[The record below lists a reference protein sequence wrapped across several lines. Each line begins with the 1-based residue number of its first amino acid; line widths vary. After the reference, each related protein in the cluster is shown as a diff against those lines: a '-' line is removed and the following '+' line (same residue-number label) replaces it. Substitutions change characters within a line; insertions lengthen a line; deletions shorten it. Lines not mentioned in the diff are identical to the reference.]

1 MAQIVGGGTPVN
13 DAERRVIAHLRD
25 NAPDDWLLL
34 HNIEV
39 PRGDGSFEVDV
50 IVLTGHSLCV
60 IDVKGTRGRIEV
72 AGTRWFPSRRDAFGS
87 PVAKLRGNGRALKG
101 LLTQKRRELERVY
114 VDSLVVLT
122 GPDAEL
128 VDPAGRD
135 SRHVT
140 DLPRLIDTLGEVS
153 RVRRGYTP
161 DTKPYGTAIIEALN
175 GTVRRSTAPPRFGNW
190 EVEEQLGGD
199 NRVTEY
205 RAINATVPESETV
218 PLRVYRADPLAQEGP
233 RAAER
238 RLIANAYQS
247 LTRIPPH
254 SCVVR
259 SRDFFAIDDESRFV
273 LVLDDVHGQALHLHL
288 TDPQQT
294 LSTAARLDVVED
306 VLLGLAHVH
315 ANNVIHRALSPACVL
330 VTEDG
335 RAMLTGFD
343 YAKPGPRVH
352 TVANELPNVLDTH
365 YAAPECQAM
374 PERMTAASDVYA
386 AGVIAFQLLT
396 GRLPSSALDAE
407 PVGGDAPAEV
417 MDLLRRMR
425 DHTPAKRP
433 GAAEALDDLRRARR
447 RESDDQARQARARD
461 SRAPEDRMPG
471 DPLSDGHPLNEP
483 THNGRTSDSL
493 PRDSRLL
500 HDSRTHDDLAP
511 DGRTPDDP
519 IGSRTSDG
527 PAHDG
532 RTPES
537 HTGNRTSDGP
547 AHDGRT
553 PNDSIGSRTSNG
565 SAYDDR
571 TPNDHADS
579 RTSNG
584 SAPDSRGVSGD
595 RAGDGDAPQREPMFL
610 ERLKERFRR
619 ISGR

>member
-1 MAQIVGGGTPVN
+1 MHSEKGGTREMAQIVGGGRPVN

-25 NAPDDWLLL
+25 NAPSDWLLL

-39 PRGDGSFEVDV
+39 PRGDDTFEVDV

-72 AGTRWFPSRRDAFGS
+72 SGARWFPARRDAFRS

-101 LLTQKRRELERVY
+101 LLTQERRELERVY
-114 VDSLVVLT
+114 VDSVVVLT

-140 DLPRLIDTLGEVS
+140 DLRGLIGTLSNVS

-161 DTKPYGTAIIEALN
+161 DATPYRTPILEALN
-175 GTVRRSTAPPRFGNW
+175 GSVRRSTTPPRFGNW

-205 RAINATVPESETV
+205 RAINATVPGSETV
-218 PLRVYRADPLAQEGP
+218 LLRVYRADPLAEDEP

-254 SCVVR
+254 PCVVR

-288 TDPQQT
+288 TSSRRS
-294 LSTAARLDVVED
+294 LSTGAMLDVVED
-306 VLLGLAHVH
+306 MLLGLAHVH

-343 YAKPGPRVH
+343 YAKPGPRAH

-365 YAAPECQAM
+365 YVAPECQSG

-386 AGVIAFQLLT
+386 AGVIAFQLLA
-396 GRLPSSALDAE
+396 GELPPAGPDAE
-407 PVGGDAPAEV
+407 IAVDGVPAEV
-417 MDLLRRMR
+417 MELLRRMR
-425 DHTPAKRP
+425 DHTPVKRP
-433 GAAEALDDLRRARR
+433 DAAEALNALRRAR
-447 RESDDQARQARARD
+447 EGLVPERD
-461 SRAPEDRMPG
+461 PVLLDR
-471 DPLSDGHPLNEP
+471 
-483 THNGRTSDSL
+483 
-493 PRDSRLL
+493 
-500 HDSRTHDDLAP
+500 
-511 DGRTPDDP
+511 
-519 IGSRTSDG
+519 I
-527 PAHDG
+527 
-532 RTPES
+532 
-537 HTGNRTSDGP
+537 
-547 AHDGRT
+547 
-553 PNDSIGSRTSNG
+553 
-565 SAYDDR
+565 
-571 TPNDHADS
+571 
-579 RTSNG
+579 
-584 SAPDSRGVSGD
+584 RG
-595 RAGDGDAPQREPMFL
+595 
-610 ERLKERFRR
+610 RFRR
-619 ISGR
+619 LSGRET

>member
-1 MAQIVGGGTPVN
+1 MAQIVGGGSPVN

-39 PRGDGSFEVDV
+39 PRGDDSFEVDV

-101 LLTQKRRELERVY
+101 LLTQERRELERVY
-114 VDSLVVLT
+114 VDSVVVLT
-122 GPDAEL
+122 GIDAEL

-140 DLPRLIDTLGEVS
+140 DLPHLIGMLSDVS

-175 GTVRRSTAPPRFGNW
+175 GSVRRSTTPPRFGSW

-218 PLRVYRADPLAQEGP
+218 LLRVYRADPLAQEEP

-238 RLIANAYQS
+238 RLIANSYQS

-254 SCVVR
+254 PCVVR

-288 TDPQQT
+288 TASPQT

-306 VLLGLAHVH
+306 VLLGLTHVH
-315 ANNVIHRALSPACVL
+315 ANNVIHRALSPACIL

-396 GRLPSSALDAE
+396 GRLPSGSEAEAVSA
-407 PVGGDAPAEV
+407 DAPAEI

-425 DHTPAKRP
+425 DPLPARRP

-447 RESDDQARQARARD
+447 RRGPDFREPEGHVPGVLVPNGSALGG
-461 SRAPEDRMPG
+461 SAP
-471 DPLSDGHPLNEP
+471 DGHTSNSSVLD
-483 THNGRTSDSL
+483 GRTSNDPVS
-493 PRDSRLL
+493 DG
-500 HDSRTHDDLAP
+500 RTPGNLVPGGSAP
-511 DGRTPDDP
+511 DGRTP
-519 IGSRTSDG
+519 SG
-527 PAHDG
+527 PAHDVRPLNGPAQNG
-532 RTPES
+532 RTPGRPAPDGRMP
-537 HTGNRTSDGP
+537 GNPAPGGPTFNGP
-547 AHDGRT
+547 APGGHALSSPAPDGRV
-553 PNDSIGSRTSNG
+553 DGG
-565 SAYDDR
+565 
-571 TPNDHADS
+571 
-579 RTSNG
+579 
-584 SAPDSRGVSGD
+584 GVPG
-595 RAGDGDAPQREPMFL
+595 REPMLF
-610 ERLKERFRR
+610 ERLRERFRR
-619 ISGR
+619 MSGRQP

>member
-1 MAQIVGGGTPVN
+1 MAQIVGGGSPVN

-39 PRGDGSFEVDV
+39 PRGDDIFEVDV

-72 AGTRWFPSRRDAFGS
+72 AGTRWFPLRREAFGS

-101 LLTQKRRELERVY
+101 LLTQERRELDRVY

-140 DLPRLIDTLGEVS
+140 DLAGLIDTLSDVS
-153 RVRRGYTP
+153 RVRRGHTT
-161 DTKPYGTAIIEALN
+161 DTAPYGTAIIEALN
-175 GTVRRSTAPPRFGNW
+175 GSVRRSTAPPRFGSW

-205 RAINATVPESETV
+205 RAINATVPGSETV
-218 PLRVYRADPLAQEGP
+218 LLRVYRADPLAQEEP

-238 RLIANAYQS
+238 RLITNAYQA

-254 SCVVR
+254 PCVVR
-259 SRDFFAIDDESRFV
+259 ARDFFAIDDESRFV

-288 TDPQQT
+288 TASPPT

-306 VLLGLAHVH
+306 MLRGLAHVH

-330 VTEDG
+330 VTEEG

-343 YAKPGPRVH
+343 YAKPGPRAH

-374 PERMTAASDVYA
+374 PVRVTAASDVYA

-396 GRLPSSALDAE
+396 GRLPPITPDAE
-407 PVGGDAPAEV
+407 PAAASGEASVEV

-425 DHTPAKRP
+425 DHATHKRP
-433 GAAEALDDLRRARR
+433 SAAEALADLRRARR
-447 RESDDQARQARARD
+447 PRPPEPAGPIPSPRHLAAAPDPAGSDARPRDLPPREALPQEVRPQQHTGLPQSQAPRNSDSPEPDPPGSTGAAGTVPAGVGR
-461 SRAPEDRMPG
+461 PEDRGPE
-471 DPLSDGHPLNEP
+471 D
-483 THNGRTSDSL
+483 L
-493 PRDSRLL
+493 PHQTRPQ
-500 HDSRTHDDLAP
+500 AP
-511 DGRTPDDP
+511 ARSEDER
-519 IGSRTSDG
+519 
-527 PAHDG
+527 
-532 RTPES
+532 PES
-537 HTGNRTSDGP
+537 PPAAETLLGRLRTG
-547 AHDGRT
+547 
-553 PNDSIGSRTSNG
+553 
-565 SAYDDR
+565 
-571 TPNDHADS
+571 
-579 RTSNG
+579 
-584 SAPDSRGVSGD
+584 
-595 RAGDGDAPQREPMFL
+595 L
-610 ERLKERFRR
+610 RR
-619 ISGR
+619 ITGKKP

>member
-1 MAQIVGGGTPVN
+1 MAQIVGGGRPVN

-39 PRGDGSFEVDV
+39 PRDDDTFEVDV

-72 AGTRWFPSRRDAFGS
+72 AGTRWFPARREAFGS

-114 VDSLVVLT
+114 VDSVVVLT

-140 DLPRLIDTLGEVS
+140 GLSGLVGMLSDVS

-161 DTKPYGTAIIEALN
+161 DAGPYRTAIIEALN
-175 GTVRRSTAPPRFGNW
+175 GSVRRSTTPPRFGNW

-205 RAINATVPESETV
+205 RAINATVPGSETV
-218 PLRVYRADPLAQEGP
+218 LLRVYRADPLAEEEP

-238 RLIANAYQS
+238 RLITNAYRS

-254 SCVVR
+254 PCVVR

-288 TDPQQT
+288 TGSRRALPVG
-294 LSTAARLDVVED
+294 SRLDMVED
-306 VLLGLAHVH
+306 MLLGLAHVH

-330 VTEDG
+330 VTEGG

-343 YAKPGPRVH
+343 YAKPGPRAH
-352 TVANELPNVLDTH
+352 TVAGELPNVLDIH
-365 YAAPECQAM
+365 YVAPECQAA

-386 AGVIAFQLLT
+386 AGMIAFQLLT
-396 GRLPSSALDAE
+396 GELPPAGPDAE
-407 PVGGDAPAEV
+407 TVTGDVPAEV
-417 MDLLRRMR
+417 MDVLRRMR
-425 DHTPAKRP
+425 DHTPGKRP
-433 GAAEALDDLRRARR
+433 DAAEALSDLRRARQGL
-447 RESDDQARQARARD
+447 S
-461 SRAPEDRMPG
+461 PE
-471 DPLSDGHPLNEP
+471 
-483 THNGRTSDSL
+483 
-493 PRDSRLL
+493 
-500 HDSRTHDDLAP
+500 
-511 DGRTPDDP
+511 
-519 IGSRTSDG
+519 
-527 PAHDG
+527 
-532 RTPES
+532 
-537 HTGNRTSDGP
+537 
-547 AHDGRT
+547 
-553 PNDSIGSRTSNG
+553 
-565 SAYDDR
+565 
-571 TPNDHADS
+571 
-579 RTSNG
+579 
-584 SAPDSRGVSGD
+584 
-595 RAGDGDAPQREPMFL
+595 REPL
-610 ERLKERFRR
+610 LLDRLRGRWRR
-619 ISGR
+619 MSGR